1 MPSANNTAS
10 KYVSIVLVFKSAAEK
25 KKKKRRKQFL
35 LDTIY
40 VSSEQNDT
48 VDSVW
53 RQKECLTAAAAAAQE
68 HI

>member
-10 KYVSIVLVFKSAAEK
+10 KYVSIVLVFKSRAEK
-25 KKKKRRKQFL
+25 KRRRKHFL

-40 VSSEQNDT
+40 VSSKQNDT
-48 VDSVW
+48 MDSVQ
-53 RQKECLTAAAAAAQE
+53 RQKECLAAAAAQQ

>member
-10 KYVSIVLVFKSAAEK
+10 KYVSIVLVFKSAAE

>member
-10 KYVSIVLVFKSAAEK
+10 KYVSIVLVFKSTAK
-25 KKKKRRKQFL
+25 IKIKQFL

-40 VSSEQNDT
+40 VYSKQNDT
-48 VDSVW
+48 VDSVL
-53 RQKECLTAAAAAAQE
+53 RQKECLTAAAAAQE